1 MRQSDQMS
9 KAEFVYVTYIDTTP
23 EKLWNALIDN
33 EMIKQYWGR
42 HKNVSD
48 WKVGSMWLHQDYDSG
63 TTDIEGKVIEVDPPK
78 RLVLTWAG
86 ATDDLRNEKPSRVK
100 FEIEPFLD
108 ITRLTLTHDELA
120 AGSKML
126 EGITAGWPSVLS
138 SLKTLLETGKPL
150 QMTTRRWSGPPE

>member
-1 MRQSDQMS
+1 MS
-9 KAEFVYVTYIDTTP
+9 SAEFVYVAYINTTP
-23 EKLWNALIDN
+23 EKVWDALIDN

-48 WKVGSMWLHQDYDSG
+48 WKVGSTWLHQDYDSG
-63 TTDIEGKVIEVDPPK
+63 TTDIEGKVVEIEAPK

-86 ATDDLRNEKPSRVK
+86 ANDDLRKEKASRVT
-100 FEIEPFLD
+100 FAVEPFLD
-108 ITRLTLTHDELA
+108 VARLTLTHDELE

-126 EGITAGWPSVLS
+126 QGITAGWPSVLS

-150 QMTTRRWSGPPE
+150 KMTTRRWSGPPE

>member
-1 MRQSDQMS
+1 VSGA
-9 KAEFVYVTYIDTTP
+9 KFIYVTYINTTP
-23 EKLWNALIDN
+23 EKVWNALIDN
-33 EMIKQYWGR
+33 EMIKQYWSR

-48 WKVGSMWLHQDYDSG
+48 WKVGSTWLHQDYDSG
-63 TTDIEGKVIEVDPPK
+63 TIDIDGKVVEFEAPK

-86 ATDDLRNEKPSRVK
+86 ANEDLRKEKPSRVT
-100 FEIEPFLD
+100 FEIEPFFD
-108 ITRLTLTHDELA
+108 VARLTLTHHELET
-120 AGSKML
+120 GSKML

>member
-1 MRQSDQMS
+1 MS
-9 KAEFVYVTYIDTTP
+9 SAEFVYVTYINTTP
-23 EKLWNALIDN
+23 EKVWKALIDN

-48 WKVGSMWLHQDYDSG
+48 WKVGSTWLHQDYDSG
-63 TTDIEGKVIEVDPPK
+63 TTDIEGKIVEVEAPQ

-86 ATDDLRNEKPSRVK
+86 ANEDLRNEKSSRVTFK
-100 FEIEPFLD
+100 IEPYLD
-108 ITRLTLTHDELA
+108 VARLTLTHDELE

-126 EGITAGWPSVLS
+126 EGITAGWPAVLS

>member
-1 MRQSDQMS
+1 MS
-9 KAEFVYVTYIDTTP
+9 CAQFVYVNYINTTP
-23 EKLWNALIDN
+23 EKVWDALIDN

-48 WKVGSMWLHQDYDSG
+48 WKIGSTWLHQDYDSG
-63 TTDIEGKVIEVDPPK
+63 TTDIEGKVVEVEVPK

-86 ATDDLRNEKPSRVK
+86 ANEDLLDETPSRIT

-108 ITRLTLTHDELA
+108 VARLTLTHDELE

-126 EGITAGWPSVLS
+126 QGIMAGWPAVLS
-138 SLKTLLETGKPL
+138 SLKTLLETGRPL
-150 QMTTRRWSGPPE
+150 EMTTRRWSGPPE